1 VAQSDQLTA
10 GLIRKGLARG
20 GDPDAPAR
28 RESDSGSAAPDSR
41 PARLPLATRPPPQP
55 TNRRTLGVRIPEDLH
70 ERLAAIQYYTR
81 KTIQEL
87 VTGMLQDGIDAMEA
101 EIHRQRGGDP

>member
-1 VAQSDQLTA
+1 
-10 GLIRKGLARG
+10 
-20 GDPDAPAR
+20 
-28 RESDSGSAAPDSR
+28 
-41 PARLPLATRPPPQP
+41 
-55 TNRRTLGVRIPEDLH
+55 LGVRIPEDLH